1 MGKLPES
8 GQFSVGGTETL
19 RGFEDEQF
27 QGKKM
32 YLVNA
37 EYRFP
42 VAKKLQGV
50 VFVDAGNAWDGIIE
64 DDNDISNLNVGYG
77 VGIRFQSP
85 LGPIRLDIGTGND
98 GGGFKT
104 HFSFAGQF

>member
-1 MGKLPES
+1 M
-8 GQFSVGGTETL
+8 
-19 RGFEDEQF
+19 
-27 QGKKM
+27 
-32 YLVNA
+32 VNA

-50 VFVDAGNAWDGIIE
+50 VFVDTGNAWDGIIDE
-64 DDNDISNLNVGYG
+64 GDNGISDLNVGYG

-85 LGPIRLDIGTGND
+85 LGPIRLDFGSGNG